1 MYTDTFSTAVG
12 CDSIR
17 TLLLEV
23 ILPVESQIESKICD
37 NGAHGYTH
45 PGTYVDTLTAASG
58 CDSIRTIHLQGSIVY
73 VPNVFSPNND
83 QINDV
88 FEVTSYPTEEMDLI
102 SFTIFDRWGNLVH
115 HSTTGPVQ
123 WDGKGNNGTLF
134 NPGVFTYLMIL
145 SCGDK
150 EIRFDGSITLVR

>member
-1 MYTDTFSTAVG
+1 M
-12 CDSIR
+12 
-17 TLLLEV
+17 
-23 ILPVESQIESKICD
+23 ESQIESKICD
-37 NGAHGYTH
+37 NETHGYTH
-45 PGTYVDTLTAASG
+45 PGTYVDTLSAASG
-58 CDSIRTIHLQGSIVY
+58 CDSIRTLHLQGSIVY

-88 FEVTSYPTEEMDLI
+88 FEVTSYPEEEMDLV

-145 SCGDK
+145 RCGDK
-150 EIRFDGSITLVR
+150 EIKYDGSITLVR